1 MRQQIHSLISTVQAG
16 CSCFTTWLPTH
27 LKTFRWERWE
37 LFSVSTWVSE
47 ELVELMTQ
55 LEFSKSCP
63 SSLQCRVGW
72 GYPPGQ
78 LQNSCNICPDEV
90 SAQHFGVACGG
101 SISKDSSGQKHL
113 QGWNSFVI
121 ILLEKIFPVS
131 LQVLL
136 PDLHPTAPGVHSCDS
151 QQGPRGAVRVPTA
164 KP

>member
-1 MRQQIHSLISTVQAG
+1 MRQQTHSLISTVQAG

-27 LKTFRWERWE
+27 LKTFRWARWE

-63 SSLQCRVGW
+63 SSLQCRVGC

-78 LQNSCNICPDEV
+78 LQNSCSISPDEEV

-101 SISKDSSGQKHL
+101 SISEDSTWSETLAGL
-113 QGWNSFVI
+113 EFVI
-121 ILLEKIFPVS
+121 IPHEKSFLFS
-131 LQVLL
+131 FQVLL
-136 PDLHPTAPGVHSCDS
+136 PDLLPTAPGMHSC
-151 QQGPRGAVRVPTA
+151 
-164 KP
+164 K

>member
-47 ELVELMTQ
+47 ELEELMTQ

-72 GYPPGQ
+72 GYPPGH
-78 LQNSCNICPDEV
+78 LQNSCSISPDEEV

-101 SISKDSSGQKHL
+101 SVSKESMWSETFAG
-113 QGWNSFVI
+113 
-121 ILLEKIFPVS
+121 LEFIC
-131 LQVLL
+131 
-136 PDLHPTAPGVHSCDS
+136 HHS
-151 QQGPRGAVRVPTA
+151 P
-164 KP
+164 